1 MEKFIKD
8 NEVKLPGFTVESFNV
23 LSNRDGK
30 LKIQVKDNNNSFQ
43 GTVEISYSIKTD
55 IASLQLIKHVG
66 VLNLDDTDLIVSLFV
81 FRNSDKLP
89 GLYRIDF
96 DVISNENNV
105 LKIKVKDNNKRFQ
118 GTVEFTYSLKT
129 DIATLQLD
137 KNVGAFN
144 SNEPRAI
151 INAFIEK
158 NKDKL
163 PGLNSN
169 SFSIQ
174 SNRNGKLKIKVYDTH
189 DIFGGTVEINYSPR
203 DLFDTI
209 QGIVKDI
216 TDLENNDTESV
227 LNRFIKLNSSLLNSH
242 KITREQLQVHVDDN
256 VAWIRV
262 KGNDKYLG
270 QIQVNLSLSKQ
281 FHDYLGVL
289 SENDHNSIL
298 RWINNL
304 NRWNLNLNDL
314 NIKVQ
319 GNTAT
324 VTAKTHRN
332 EKFIGTITVQFGLT
346 ATYKHNRTVLTRIGF
361 FKNIKGEWQ
370 IEQID
375 ANTDKVVPTLP
386 TFINN
391 LESAFAQNRN
401 TTISGLESWD
411 TSNVTNMK
419 SMFQNAKFFNQPLG
433 DKFNT
438 SKVTNMHAMFQG
450 AHNFNQAL
458 GDKFDTSNVTDMSYM
473 FKGAESFNSSLGN
486 KFDTSNVTN
495 MEEMFYEA
503 HAFNKPLGDKFD
515 TSNVTDMSYM
525 FYFAESFNQPL
536 NFNTSQV
543 TRMSGMFYEARTF
556 NQPLGDKFNTSK
568 VTNMHAMFNGA
579 RSFNQSLG
587 DKFDTSNVTDMSYMF
602 ADTKNFNQNIS
613 HFNTSKVIY
622 MRWMFRGAESFNQNI
637 NTQEIQKADGSKYT
651 AWDVSKVRHMLAMFQ
666 NARAFNQD
674 ISKWNVT
681 INNTELFKDFN
692 SGANAEFKDQKLPE
706 KIRNSLRTNS

>member
-1 MEKFIKD
+1 
-8 NEVKLPGFTVESFNV
+8 T
-23 LSNRDGK
+23 
-30 LKIQVKDNNNSFQ
+30 
-43 GTVEISYSIKTD
+43 YSVKTD
-55 IASLQLIKHVG
+55 IASLQLDKHVG
-66 VLNLDDTDLIVSLFV
+66 VLNLDDIDYIITLFI
-81 FRNSDKLP
+81 FKNSDKLP
-89 GLYRIDF
+89 RLYRIDF

-144 SNEPRAI
+144 SNDINAI

-163 PGLNSN
+163 PGLNWN
-169 SFSIQ
+169 SFHVQ
-174 SNRNGKLKIKVYDTH
+174 SNENGKLKIRVFDTN

-209 QGIVKDI
+209 QGIEKDI
-216 TDLENNDTESV
+216 TDLKNNDTESV
-227 LNRFIKLNSSLLNSH
+227 LNRFVELNYGLLDSH
-242 KITREQLQVHVDDN
+242 KITRDQLQVEVSDN
-256 VAWIRV
+256 VAWITV
-262 KGNDKYLG
+262 KGNGKYLG
-270 QIQVNLSLSKQ
+270 SIQINLSLSKQ
-281 FHDYLGVL
+281 LYDYLGVL

-298 RWINNL
+298 RRINNL

-314 NIKVQ
+314 NIQVQ

-324 VTAKTHRN
+324 ITAKTHRN
-332 EKFIGTITVQFGLT
+332 EKFIGTITAQFGLR
-346 ATYKHNRTVLTRIGF
+346 ATYKDNRTVLTRIGF

-375 ANTDKVVPTLP
+375 ANTNKVVPTLP
-386 TFINN
+386 TFINS
-391 LESAFAQNRN
+391 LESAFTQNRN

-433 DKFNT
+433 EKFNT

-473 FKGAESFNSSLGN
+473 FKEAESFNSSLGN
-486 KFDTSNVTN
+486 KFDTSNVTD
-495 MEEMFYEA
+495 MKEMFYEA

-515 TSNVTDMSYM
+515 TSKVTDMGYM

-543 TRMSGMFYEARTF
+543 TRMSGMFYEARSF
-556 NQPLGDKFNTSK
+556 NQALNFNTSN
-568 VTNMHAMFNGA
+568 VTNMNSMFNGA
-579 RSFNQSLG
+579 WSFNQSLG

-637 NTQEIQKADGSKYT
+637 NTQEKQKADGSKYT
-651 AWDVSKVRHMLAMFQ
+651 AWDVSKVRDMNEMFK

-681 INNTELFKDFN
+681 ISDTGNFKDFN
-692 SGANAEFKDQKLPE
+692 SGAHAEFKDQKLPE
-706 KIRNSLRTNS
+706 KIRNSLRTNN